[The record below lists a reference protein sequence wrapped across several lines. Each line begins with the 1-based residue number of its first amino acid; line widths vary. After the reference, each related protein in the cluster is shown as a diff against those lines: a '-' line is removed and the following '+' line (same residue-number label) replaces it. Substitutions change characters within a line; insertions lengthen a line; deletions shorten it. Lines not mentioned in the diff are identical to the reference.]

1 MYFGQNE
8 VRPHTWGK
16 GLGDLA
22 RCFYG
27 LYSCNFF
34 FPPKEILKKE
44 LELLE
49 PLSSAR
55 VKSRTAKC
63 KCKCTGSG
71 QFMPKKKKCERLEL
85 YPSQAL

>member
-1 MYFGQNE
+1 MDFI
-8 VRPHTWGK
+8 V
-16 GLGDLA
+16 A
-22 RCFYG
+22 I
-27 LYSCNFF
+27 FF

-71 QFMPKKKKCERLEL
+71 QFMPKKKKC
-85 YPSQAL
+85 